1 MQTPRQLRLTNRA
14 MSIASTKLTSQPYIG
29 RFAPSPTGPLHFGS
43 LVAAVASYCD
53 AKANNGKWLIRMED
67 LDKPREVAGAAKT
80 ILLQLESFGFEWDGE
95 SSQSKIMYQSQRS
108 DIYEN
113 YLYNLQR
120 NGFVYSCHC
129 SRKEIADSSILMGVD
144 GAIYP
149 KTCFKK
155 MLENTLQISHKKPSS
170 DFHAS
175 ASRMDAGSQRINVE
189 GATKISFKDAI
200 QGDISQAL
208 QTDVGDFILKRKDG
222 IFAYQLAVV
231 ADDALQNVTHIVR
244 GADLLDSTPRQIYL
258 QYLLDFSTPNY
269 AHTPVATNAQG
280 EKLSKQTLAQ
290 PCFFTKSPKQFAEQ
304 ALLIQQLFNALTFL
318 GQNPPIDMQKNA
330 TLGETWRWA
339 FAHWKVSQVPKKRAI
354 VANI

>member
-1 MQTPRQLRLTNRA
+1 
-14 MSIASTKLTSQPYIG
+14 MSIASINLNSQPYIG

-43 LVAAVASYCD
+43 LVAAVTSYLD
-53 AKANNGKWLIRMED
+53 AKKNNGKWLLRMED

-80 ILLQLESFGFEWDGE
+80 ILLQLESFGFEWDDE
-95 SSQSKIMYQSQRS
+95 IVYQSQRS

-129 SRKEIADSSILMGVD
+129 SRKEIADSSILTGVD

-155 MLENTLQISHKKPSS
+155 MLENVPKKSS
-170 DFHAS
+170 SVFHAS
-175 ASRMDAGSQRINVE
+175 GSRMDAGSQRINVE

-200 QGDISQAL
+200 QGNISQTL

-231 ADDALQNVTHIVR
+231 VDDALQNVTHIVR

-258 QYLLDFSTPNY
+258 QYLLDFSSTNLPTINY
-269 AHTPVATNAQG
+269 AHVPIATNAQG
-280 EKLSKQTLAQ
+280 EKLSKQTLATAVEIGD
-290 PCFFTKSPKQFAEQ
+290 PAI
-304 ALLIQQLFNALTFL
+304 LLFRSLQFL
-318 GQNPPIDMQKNA
+318 GQNPPKMLVLENLADV
-330 TLGETWRWA
+330 WRWA
-339 FAHWKVSQVPKKRAI
+339 IDNWQLENVPKQRAI
-354 VANI
+354 RF